1 MVLGHPHPFARQ
13 SFGIGGA
20 TGNAQGRYLGLYL
33 ASLVMKTVATSGSK
47 ASWLFWTPCRWRYNT
62 PYNAMAKYALHP

>member
-33 ASLVMKTVATSGSK
+33 ASLVMKTVATTR
-47 ASWLFWTPCRWRYNT
+47 SWLFWTPCTRF
-62 PYNAMAKYALHP
+62 